1 MVWKKT
7 WFNFVI
13 WTLFVVFGAFFL
25 TLGTQYFLAKNFGL
39 TEIYYYVGG
48 VCLCLLLGAGLF
60 FVATKIKASLAGK
73 DIKAFVMPL
82 IFFIVVAAS
91 MTYMGYIAFG
101 GIVLNVNSDDL
112 ANLSVV
118 SDAYV
123 GGKGFY
129 PSSNLSDFAFSGI
142 MFGVFSFIGNHAYA
156 AIFVQFL
163 IKMVAFVFMLIGVY
177 NFSGYWGGITFSLLS
192 CFLPGQLFSFF
203 RINTFWVF
211 YAVFAIAFFWLSLI
225 YKAVYYESH
234 NKGLIVSAVL
244 LGLLIGTITYDN
256 AFGII
261 LLFLSALL
269 AIIGGK
275 WSDKEPESKPVSKY
289 LLVLLICVI
298 TVITYSALTFFLGID
313 PDLTLKFDY
322 YTRIPVVYSVDTFVV
337 GIVAIF
343 GAYAYFSRRLTEG
356 CLGGMFVFLTSLAF
370 LQLDITRFE
379 DLSVVYFGLVLGASL
394 LFGAMFI
401 NTPED
406 VALTVARTEDSDE
419 NEAAAAVME
428 KVLEEKE
435 KEKEAEEPKIKFFK
449 SPIPEP
455 KKHVSRVVDYDHEFN
470 DELLKDYDIV
480 VEDDDDYDILD

>member
-13 WTLFVVFGAFFL
+13 WTLFVIFGAFFL
-25 TLGTQYFLAKNFGL
+25 TLGTQYFVAKNFGL
-39 TEIYYYVGG
+39 TEVYYYVGG

-60 FVATKIKASLAGK
+60 FVVKKIKNSLEGK
-73 DIKAFVMPL
+73 EIKAFVMPL

-123 GGKGFY
+123 GGKGFL
-129 PSSNLSDFAFSGI
+129 PDGNFSDFAFKGI

-163 IKMVAFVFMLIGVY
+163 IKMIAFVFMLIGVCK
-177 NFSGYWGGITFSLLS
+177 FSGYWGGIIFSLLS
-192 CFLPGQLFSFF
+192 CFLPGQLFSYF

-225 YKAVYYESH
+225 YKAVYYESS
-234 NKGLIVSAVL
+234 NKGLIVSAIL
-244 LGLLIGTITYDN
+244 LGLVIGTITYDN
-256 AFGII
+256 LFGII
-261 LLFLSALL
+261 LLFLSA
-269 AIIGGK
+269 AIALIGDK
-275 WSDKEPESKPVSKY
+275 WSDEEPESKPVSKY
-289 LLVLLICVI
+289 LLAILICVTAI
-298 TVITYSALTFFLGID
+298 LAYAAFTFFLGFD

-322 YTRIPVVYSVDTFVV
+322 YTRIPVLYSVDTFAVAF
-337 GIVAIF
+337 VAIL
-343 GAYAYFSRRLTEG
+343 GVYAYFSRKLTEG
-356 CLGGMFVFLTSLAF
+356 CLGGMIVFLSSLAF
-370 LQLDITRFE
+370 LQVDITRFE

-394 LFGAMFI
+394 LAGAMFVMI
-401 NTPED
+401 PERF
-406 VALTVARTEDSDE
+406 VSAVSETEE
-419 NEAAAAVME
+419 YEETEAAAEVME
-428 KVLEEKE
+428 HVLEE

-455 KKHVSRVVDYDHEFN
+455 KKHVSRVVDYDHEI
-470 DELLKDYDIV
+470 DEALLNDYDIAV
-480 VEDDDDYDILD
+480 GDDDDYDILD

>member
-25 TLGTQYFLAKNFGL
+25 ILGTQYFLAKNFGL
-39 TEIYYYVGG
+39 TEVYYYMGG

-60 FVATKIKASLAGK
+60 FVVTKIKNSLAGK

-82 IFFIVVAAS
+82 IFLIAVAAS
-91 MTYMGYIAFG
+91 MTYMGYVAFS
-101 GIVLNVNSDDL
+101 GIVFNVNSDDL
-112 ANLSVV
+112 ANLNVV

-129 PSSNLSDFAFSGI
+129 PGSNLSDFAFSGI

-163 IKMVAFVFMLIGVY
+163 IKMIAFVFMLVGVY
-177 NFSGYWGGITFSLLS
+177 NFSGYWGGIIFSLLS

-203 RINTFWVF
+203 AINTFWVF

-225 YKAVYYESH
+225 YKAVYYESS

-244 LGLLIGTITYDN
+244 LGLIIGTITYDN
-256 AFGII
+256 ALGII
-261 LLFLSALL
+261 LFFLSAAVALTG
-269 AIIGGK
+269 AR
-275 WSDKEPESKPVSKY
+275 WTDEEAETKPVSKY
-289 LLVLLICVI
+289 VLALIICVAAI
-298 TVITYSALTFFLGID
+298 LAYGCFTFFLGID

-322 YTRIPVVYSVDTFVV
+322 YTRIPVVYSLDTF
-337 GIVAIF
+337 IVAFAAIL
-343 GAYAYFSRRLTEG
+343 GVYAYFSRRLTEG
-356 CLGGMFVFLTSLAF
+356 CLGGMIVFLVSLAF
-370 LQLDITRFE
+370 LQLDITRFD
-379 DLSVVYFGLVLGASL
+379 DLSVVYFGLLLGAAL
-394 LFGAMFI
+394 LAGAMFI
-401 NTPED
+401 KNPED
-406 VALTVARTEDSDE
+406 IALTVSSTEESDE
-419 NEAAAAVME
+419 TEVAEEVME

-435 KEKEAEEPKIKFFK
+435 KEVNEPKIKFFK

-455 KKHVSRVVDYDHEFN
+455 KKHVSRVVDYDHEF
-470 DELLKDYDIV
+470 DEELLKDYDIAV
-480 VEDDDDYDILD
+480 GDDDDYDILD